1 MKERMLSKMHSRA
14 RMQGFATM
22 EYCIICALVVLVV
35 FAAPNSPQLLSDAVR
50 AFYRSLTFF
59 ISLP

>member
-1 MKERMLSKMHSRA
+1 MPMRHRFLRF
-14 RMQGFATM
+14 RQRGFAMM
-22 EYCIICALVVLVV
+22 EYCIVCGLVVMVL
-35 FAAPNSPQLLSDAVR
+35 FANPNTPEQMVGAVR

>member
-1 MKERMLSKMHSRA
+1 MKTRLVFSRIRER
-14 RMQGFATM
+14 GFAMM
-22 EYCIICALVVLVV
+22 EYCIVCSLLVMVL
-35 FAAPNSPQLLSDAVR
+35 FANPNTPQQLVDAVK

>member
-1 MKERMLSKMHSRA
+1 MKRLQNIPSSHQR
-14 RMQGFATM
+14 GFAMM
-22 EYCIICALVVLVV
+22 EYCIVCALVVMVLFVN
-35 FAAPNSPQLLSDAVR
+35 PNTPQLLVDAVK